1 VAVLGPETLVLFDGL
16 CVQDRLEVR
25 AEQPRGRRAREV
37 EECARPENANDE
49 PVHAVQ
55 TNRDEGEDELGHRQ
69 LRCVH
74 RRTTHVAVLPVLVGE
89 TPA

>member
-1 VAVLGPETLVLFDGL
+1 VAVLSPETLVLFDGL
-16 CVQDRLEVR
+16 CIHDSLKVR
-25 AEQPRGRRAREV
+25 AEEPRGRRAREV
-37 EECARPENANDE
+37 EERARPENASGK

-74 RRTTHVAVLPVLVGE
+74 RRATHVAVLLVLVGE